1 MITLTKT
8 VLQTI
13 VEPQQVDN
21 IDLHESKRADFL
33 QEVIEGLEDG
43 ILILS
48 QTSGVVH
55 ANASAH
61 RLCCQ
66 FNQGDFNPNFVPS
79 VIWNLYKLLLDNR
92 YLFSDK
98 LLILSHEIVLDKS
111 NVFRIRGRLLDL
123 EGFEAPCLL
132 VTIENQY
139 ESLKN
144 VALTEVK
151 KFDLTPREA
160 EIWFLY
166 RSNYSYKE
174 IATKLY
180 ITINTVKKHM
190 KNIHTKRLANMSYD

>member
-1 MITLTKT
+1 MIALTKT
-8 VLQTI
+8 LVQI
-13 VEPQQVDN
+13 VAEPQQLDSIN
-21 IDLHESKRADFL
+21 LHESKRADFL

-48 QTSGVVH
+48 KAGKAIH

-66 FNQGDFNPNFVPS
+66 FNQGNFNQNFVPPA
-79 VIWNLYKLLLDNR
+79 IWNLCKSLLNSR

-98 LLILSHEIVLDKS
+98 LLILSDEIVLDKS
-111 NVFRIRGRLLDL
+111 NVFRIRVRLLDL
-123 EGFEAPCLL
+123 EGFEVPCLL

-139 ESLKN
+139 ESVKN

-174 IATKLY
+174 IANKLY

-190 KNIHTKRLANMSYD
+190 KNIHTKRQASLVLE

>member
-1 MITLTKT
+1 MIALTKT
-8 VLQTI
+8 LVKT
-13 VEPQQVDN
+13 VSEPQKLDS
-21 IDLHESKRADFL
+21 IDLHDSKRADFL

-48 QTSGVVH
+48 QTGEVVH
-55 ANASAH
+55 ANASAS

-66 FNQGDFNPNFVPS
+66 FNEGNFNQNFVPPL
-79 VIWNLYKLLLDNR
+79 IWNLCESLFNSR

-98 LLILSHEIVLDKS
+98 LLILSDEIVLDKS
-111 NVFRIRGRLLDL
+111 NIFRIRVRLLDL
-123 EGFEAPCLL
+123 EGFEVPCLL

-139 ESLKN
+139 ESVKN

-190 KNIHTKRLANMSYD
+190 KNIHTKRQGNMSYD